1 MPGSRFALAEGAESR
16 RLPKSY
22 KSRQGMRIWHVF
34 EEARSI
40 LGPQITTRLGPAAVV
55 QT

>member
-40 LGPQITTRLGPAAVV
+40 LAQITTRLGPAAVV